1 MLSICLYQ
9 IKNKDNNKHNE
20 KDNEK
25 DGNIDRLFLFF
36 LTNRQLLFNISM
48 SVRQLCSIFKLN
60 RKLKTDKN
68 Q

>member
-25 DGNIDRLFLFF
+25 GRKYRPFVPFF
-36 LTNRQLLFNISM
+36 L
-48 SVRQLCSIFKLN
+48 
-60 RKLKTDKN
+60 DKPPTLI
-68 Q
+68 

>member
-25 DGNIDRLFLFF
+25 GRKYRPFVPFF
-36 LTNRQLLFNISM
+36 LTNRQPLFIIGM
-48 SVRQLCSIFKLN
+48 SVRQLCSILKLN
-60 RKLKTDKN
+60 RKSKADKN